1 MAGNEWVVKVTADV
15 KGVLDASRQIGQAGK
30 QAGQEFKQGFGGND
44 KMLEKLSGQL
54 KELDKG
60 VNSNVTTLGG
70 LKTRLSELDQT
81 LNKAAIGSKEFVAAQ
96 RQIAQTQ
103 KEVDKALGGGGG
115 IIKGLGQELKGFALQ
130 AGAVLSAGSALQ
142 FVGKQITELDSAGAA
157 VRTLGVNSDEL
168 KDKLFDLSI
177 ELDSNISR
185 VELLKASYDVA
196 SSGFSTVA
204 QITDI
209 LRASSLGAAGG
220 FAELNDVARALTGVI
235 NAYGLT
241 TADATS
247 IVDGF
252 VQTQADGVITVR
264 EYAEQIGTVASVAA
278 AAGIPLAELNAA
290 ISAATLKG
298 VPVAQTFT
306 GIRQAISSIL
316 KPSEQAKDLA
326 ASLGISFD
334 LAGLQA
340 RGFGGFL
347 ADVQAKGGG
356 AADKLAILL
365 GSVEAQT
372 AVQPLLNKAAEVATD
387 SIAGGIKK
395 IENAIS
401 NLATTAGESLP
412 EVSNY
417 LSTLAKIIELT
428 GKFNKEVAPTI
439 GAAGQANVAP
449 VVTSITNAAKAFQ
462 VATKDLDLYEKALAS
477 VKLTY
482 ASLITSVQ
490 GFILGNDG
498 AKKATQDFQNQLIE
512 LLGLNKLFNTESAKQ
527 PDITAKANQQK
538 EIAKILAKD
547 LLDKQAEHN
556 RLALIELD
564 NAIALGAARD
574 KLSKAQSDSLIS
586 LQQAS
591 INLGQALVSLENSRF
606 GIAKSRNDYELKNAQ
621 DRKASEFELDAIKRR
636 GEQIEQAAL
645 NFKYQALVQ
654 QQALQT
660 NLLSLQQQQAS
671 LEANLTVSTARIEVK
686 KAELALTAAQNTGNA
701 EAVKQAQL
709 ALDIANLEL
718 EGKNAK
724 LQILGQIQPIEE
736 RIANANSETARNG
749 IIAEAAAKGLQLAA
763 DGTFQ
768 KVKDTANSFK
778 SYGDSLKVP
787 LAQQGAFAQLAK
799 DVGLEVRTTR
809 DGFVQIGQTLGRTSS
824 PAANNIKTYMS
835 DAAKATNAAR
845 NQASALANNMGNA
858 AGSAEAFYRSLAA
871 ASGLPPSRFTGGPVD
886 AGQTYRINDGPS
898 GMSLGQEAFLSA
910 SGALSLLNR
919 PANSLWTAPSRGTV
933 IPANVTSRL
942 KESGALGGGAAVL
955 RGGSDPAV
963 AHLALAV
970 GNLSQEVAE
979 LRRKA
984 WNVSVG
990 MRGDGSGLR
999 LAQTTARMF

>member
-1 MAGNEWVVKVTADV
+1 
-15 KGVLDASRQIGQAGK
+15 
-30 QAGQEFKQGFGGND
+30 
-44 KMLEKLSGQL
+44 
-54 KELDKG
+54 
-60 VNSNVTTLGG
+60 
-70 LKTRLSELDQT
+70 
-81 LNKAAIGSKEFVAAQ
+81 
-96 RQIAQTQ
+96 
-103 KEVDKALGGGGG
+103 
-115 IIKGLGQELKGFALQ
+115 
-130 AGAVLSAGSALQ
+130 
-142 FVGKQITELDSAGAA
+142 
-157 VRTLGVNSDEL
+157 
-168 KDKLFDLSI
+168 
-177 ELDSNISR
+177 
-185 VELLKASYDVA
+185 
-196 SSGFSTVA
+196 
-204 QITDI
+204 
-209 LRASSLGAAGG
+209 
-220 FAELNDVARALTGVI
+220 
-235 NAYGLT
+235 
-241 TADATS
+241 
-247 IVDGF
+247 
-252 VQTQADGVITVR
+252 
-264 EYAEQIGTVASVAA
+264 
-278 AAGIPLAELNAA
+278 
-290 ISAATLKG
+290 
-298 VPVAQTFT
+298 
-306 GIRQAISSIL
+306 
-316 KPSEQAKDLA
+316 
-326 ASLGISFD
+326 
-334 LAGLQA
+334 
-340 RGFGGFL
+340 
-347 ADVQAKGGG
+347 
-356 AADKLAILL
+356 
-365 GSVEAQT
+365 
-372 AVQPLLNKAAEVATD
+372 
-387 SIAGGIKK
+387 
-395 IENAIS
+395 
-401 NLATTAGESLP
+401 
-412 EVSNY
+412 
-417 LSTLAKIIELT
+417 
-428 GKFNKEVAPTI
+428 
-439 GAAGQANVAP
+439 
-449 VVTSITNAAKAFQ
+449 
-462 VATKDLDLYEKALAS
+462 
-477 VKLTY
+477 
-482 ASLITSVQ
+482 VQ